1 MAITTLKTEQVTDAE
16 LDKLFEK
23 SKAHWLTQAK
33 RAFKYMTQ
41 LIPEAAIHPDD
52 LIPSLVIAL
61 ELDTKLTDYLDKN
74 KLGQKYWFTYFAE
87 YIVDEVWEEL

>member
-1 MAITTLKTEQVTDAE
+1 MAITTLKTEQLTDAE
-16 LDKLFEK
+16 LDKLLAK

-41 LIPEAAIHPDD
+41 LIPEEAIHPDD

-87 YIVDEVWEEL
+87 YIVDEVWDEL